1 MCTRALPDCLGW
13 STVRSIAAVVFA
25 LLLATAACG
34 SSDVK
39 RRRSSDAL
47 KDRTDLTNAQVT
59 CVVNET
65 FDTFDQDT
73 INDLYTS
80 SDRKDLAD
88 KDEQQ
93 FEKIVEGLRQGLTD
107 RLVTAPVVL
116 R

>member
-1 MCTRALPDCLGW
+1 M
-13 STVRSIAAVVFA
+13 RSIAAVVFA
-25 LLLATAACG
+25 LLLATVACG

-39 RRRSSDAL
+39 KETFSEAL
-47 KDRTDLTNAQVT
+47 SKRTDLTNAQVS
-59 CVVNET
+59 CVVDDT

-93 FEKIVEGLRQGLTD
+93 FEKIVKGC
-107 RLVTAPVVL
+107 VKS
-116 R
+116 